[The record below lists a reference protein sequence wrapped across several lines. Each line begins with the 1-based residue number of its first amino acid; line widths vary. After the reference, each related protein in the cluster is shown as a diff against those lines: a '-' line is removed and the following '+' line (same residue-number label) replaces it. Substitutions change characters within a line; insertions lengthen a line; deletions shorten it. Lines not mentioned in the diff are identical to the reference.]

1 MEQEDSHMEQED
13 PRRNSDLQVMMFLI
27 KIMRTVF
34 YGMFWLMINIFFGLY
49 LGFGVPE
56 ESTPLRMGGFYT
68 WLVLSSAGFV
78 YMLWRMWR
86 RKMPPP

>member
-1 MEQEDSHMEQED
+1 MDDES
-13 PRRNSDLQVMMFLI
+13 RNESDYQVLLFLI

-49 LGFGVPE
+49 LGFAIPE
-56 ESTPLRMGGFYT
+56 ESTPLRLGGFYT
-68 WLVLSSAGFV
+68 WLVLSAVGFV
-78 YMLWRMWR
+78 YLLWRMWR